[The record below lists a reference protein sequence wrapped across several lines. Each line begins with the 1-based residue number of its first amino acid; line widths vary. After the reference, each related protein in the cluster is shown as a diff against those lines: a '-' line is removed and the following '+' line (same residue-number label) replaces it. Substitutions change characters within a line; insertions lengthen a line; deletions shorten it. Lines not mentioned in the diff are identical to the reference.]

1 MIFTFT
7 NLGYAVQLTNGN
19 TDILLRGNDAEIFLN
34 EVDTLKDL
42 WLNGNPNYFYHD
54 SYEKHLKCL
63 IQPYF
68 YGVISYPEIIYF
80 CKNLYPGDWWIDTS
94 HERES
99 FGVQTLIGNVKD
111 ANHSFQ
117 VFIDSDLEVNIDG
130 YLLYQFTEEKDM
142 SDAWVR
148 ISSDDKKAE
157 IIFDDD
163 NYPDKLRE
171 DLTNLIPKI
180 TEMINVISEFTEDL
194 KG

>member
-1 MIFTFT
+1 M
-7 NLGYAVQLTNGN
+7 
-19 TDILLRGNDAEIFLN
+19 
-34 EVDTLKDL
+34 
-42 WLNGNPNYFYHD
+42 
-54 SYEKHLKCL
+54 

-80 CKNLYPGDWWIDTS
+80 CQDRYPGHWWIDTS

-111 ANHSFQ
+111 HDHSFQ

-157 IIFDDD
+157 IIIEDDD
-163 NYPDKLRE
+163 YPDKLRE

-194 KG
+194 KR